1 MDFGL
6 LGASFDFIFA
16 ILLGLI
22 ASFTSLFRPTSPSFI
37 SVSTFSAS

>member
-16 ILLGLI
+16 ILQGLI
-22 ASFTSLFRPTSPSFI
+22 SSFTSLFRFVSLSFL
-37 SVSTFSAS
+37 SVSTFSAF